1 MTNRELGRCLVCD
14 DVAIG
19 INFGVPT
26 CMPCKAFFRRNAV
39 KLGTHEFV
47 CRYDGDCI
55 IINKY
60 RRSCN
65 CCRLAKCFR
74 VGMKKSFILTSEERE
89 ARNKLVA
96 INRLKRHELTEP
108 QCLIWRQLPS
118 LFRMPSKSTQYISAY
133 DQVLLTNIFNAYEK
147 TCILA
152 RNTTLKNYPAI
163 QHTSIHG
170 FANEIAAEYEVAFEY
185 LKLIP
190 EFNNLIIDDK
200 VRLLKNHGGTIIH
213 INEPLMHPG
222 PSINLVC
229 TWINIFGLDITKRLF
244 RRNRIIEQFIFD
256 PIILKIVLIIFV
268 LSSGNSRN
276 IVDTDMSLICDNPLS
291 ILIGQNIYVELL
303 WKYLLS
309 RSPDEKNAV
318 KFFNRLII
326 FILFAQKL
334 HLEVDDYVHSLKHEI
349 KQMEPIMQSMWPKTD
364 EEEDNNDVSI
374 VQDISV

>member
-1 MTNRELGRCLVCD
+1 MTNRDLGRCLVCD

-39 KLGTHEFV
+39 KLGTQEFV

-55 IINKY
+55 ITHKY

-74 VGMKKSFILTSEERE
+74 VGMRKSSILSDEERE

-96 INRLKRHELTEP
+96 INRLKRGQLTQPE
-108 QCLIWRQLPS
+108 CLIGIQLS
-118 LFRMPSKSTQYISAY
+118 ALFRMPSKSTQYLSSS
-133 DQVLLTNIFNAYEK
+133 DQMLLTNIFNAYEN

-152 RNTTLKNYPAI
+152 RNTTLKNYPTV

-170 FANEIAAEYEVAFEY
+170 FANEIAAEYEIAFEY

-190 EFNNLIIDDK
+190 EFNNLTMDDR
-200 VRLLKNHGGTIIH
+200 VRLVKNHPGTIIH

-222 PSINLVC
+222 PSNNLVG

-256 PIILKIVLIIFV
+256 PIILKVVLIIFV

-276 IVDTDMSLICDNPLS
+276 IDHPDMDSICDSPLS

-309 RSPDEKNAV
+309 RLPDEKHAV
-318 KFFNRLII
+318 IFFNRLVM
-326 FILFAQKL
+326 FILFAQKI
-334 HLEVDDYVHSLKHEI
+334 HLEVDDYIQNLKHEI
-349 KQMEPIMQSMWPKTD
+349 EQMEPMMQSMWPKTD
-364 EEEDNNDVSI
+364 SDDDNNDMTI
-374 VQDISV
+374 AQDVTP